1 MKLLRNLLKSPMF
14 VIGATLFFGTILV
27 ALLSPLFVNLND
39 ALERV
44 GGQYEAPGGQFLM
57 GTDDLGRDYVLLL
70 LQGLRSSLYVGFLA
84 GVIATTVGTL
94 VGIYGGF
101 KGGIIDDILNMFTN
115 LFIVIPSFVVLILVS
130 ASLDD
135 GRSLTLIALLIG
147 ATTWPWTARSVRAQ
161 ASSIKSRDHIAL
173 ARINGANT
181 LQIIYKHILP
191 YLASYVFMVFIMQVA
206 SGILSESAISM
217 IGLGPLDNISLG
229 VILNQAKNSGALGDG
244 IWWGIFPASIIITV
258 IVFALYLIN
267 NSMEGVFNPRL
278 RK

>member
-1 MKLLRNLLKSPMF
+1 
-14 VIGATLFFGTILV
+14 VLFFGTILF
-27 ALLSPLFVNLND
+27 AIFAPFFIDLKTAMD
-39 ALERV
+39 RV
-44 GGQYEAPGGQFLM
+44 GGQYLEPSGSFWL
-57 GTDDLGRDYVLLL
+57 GTDDLGRDYVKLL

-84 GVIATTVGTL
+84 GVLATTVGTL

-130 ASLDD
+130 ASLEQ
-135 GRSLTLIALLIG
+135 GRSLTIIALLIG

-161 ASSIKSRDHIAL
+161 ASSLKSRDHISL

-217 IGLGPLDNISLG
+217 IGLGPMDNVSLG
-229 VILNQAKNSGALGDG
+229 VILNQAKNAGALGDG

-258 IVFALYLIN
+258 IVFALFLIN